1 MFLSREEK
9 YHNYFHLKMVN
20 ITFSIPASVI
30 LTVLGSDDVRP
41 YYRAPGWTRENP
53 NIKMTRP
60 ETDEVGWTLYSLTAF
75 DPKTSELI
83 SRFEKIDGTDPN
95 GFFKIEGSE

>member
-1 MFLSREEK
+1 MS
-9 YHNYFHLKMVN
+9 
-20 ITFSIPASVI
+20 TASVI

-60 ETDEVGWTLYSLTAF
+60 ETNEIGWTLYSLTAF
-75 DPKTSELI
+75 DPKTGELI

-95 GFFKIEGSE
+95 GFFKIEGSKS